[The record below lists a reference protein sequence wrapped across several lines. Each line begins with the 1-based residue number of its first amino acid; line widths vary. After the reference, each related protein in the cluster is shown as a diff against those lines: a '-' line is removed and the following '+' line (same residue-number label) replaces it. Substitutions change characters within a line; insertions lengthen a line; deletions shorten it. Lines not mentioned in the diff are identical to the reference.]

1 MEGTGREAGV
11 QELERRRMEQAFKPN
26 EKYMRHAINLAK
38 TAAGHTSPNPMV
50 GAVIVKE
57 DRIIGL
63 GCHERYGGLHAER
76 KALGNLTESAE
87 GADMYVTLEPCCH
100 YGKQPPCTEAVIASG
115 IKRVIIGSADP
126 NPRVAGKGVRQ
137 LRAAGIE
144 VIEDFLR
151 QECDSINPVF
161 FHYITRKI
169 PYVALKYAMTADGR
183 IATDAGRSMWI
194 TGEEARAHVHELRNY
209 YSGILAGIGT
219 VLADDPLLTCRLPGG
234 RSPVRIIL
242 DSDLRIPLE
251 SRLVQTAKETP
262 LIVIR
267 GKEDLQASQETGGT
281 PADPDKEEIRADRQT
296 LLEEAGV
303 TVLTVGKDEYGLRIP
318 EVLRELGKR
327 KIDGIL
333 VEGGSRVNAS
343 FVRAGAVQHIY
354 AYIGA
359 KIFGGSK
366 YPPVR
371 EAGILQ
377 VEDALELTDPKV
389 QIFGSDVLLEYDCP
403 ASAGVRM
410 RAPG

>member
-1 MEGTGREAGV
+1 M
-11 QELERRRMEQAFKPN
+11 
-26 EKYMRHAINLAK
+26 
-38 TAAGHTSPNPMV
+38 
-50 GAVIVKE
+50 
-57 DRIIGL
+57 
-63 GCHERYGGLHAER
+63 
-76 KALGNLTESAE
+76 
-87 GADMYVTLEPCCH
+87 
-100 YGKQPPCTEAVIASG
+100 
-115 IKRVIIGSADP
+115 
-126 NPRVAGKGVRQ
+126 
-137 LRAAGIE
+137 
-144 VIEDFLR
+144 
-151 QECDSINPVF
+151 
-161 FHYITRKI
+161 
-169 PYVALKYAMTADGR
+169 
-183 IATDAGRSMWI
+183 
-194 TGEEARAHVHELRNY
+194 
-209 YSGILAGIGT
+209 
-219 VLADDPLLTCRLPGG
+219 PGG
-234 RSPVRIIL
+234 RNPVRIIL
-242 DSDLRIPLE
+242 DSDLRIPME

-267 GKEDLQASQETGGT
+267 RKKEQPASQKTGAV
-281 PADPDKEEIRADRQT
+281 PADPERAEMLAERQA

-303 TVLTVGKDEYGLRIP
+303 TVLAAGEDAYGLRIP
-318 EVLRELGKR
+318 EVLQELGKR